1 MSPSGATVAAEQ
13 AVMAPALFTSR
24 RLTDPGKY
32 TKQIE
37 GPAVDAAGTLF
48 VMNLKVDHHGTGG
61 VIGKIGP
68 GTAKVRA
75 VRQASERRS
84 SRKSAICFPRIRLFP
99 RTRYIS
105 APLRLAPCS
114 KSTRP
119 CCRMAV
125 RRTITD
131 ITGRK
136 HAEQE
141 IVRLAHHDALTGLT
155 NRNLLHTRI
164 EQAIG
169 REKRCGDGFAVL
181 CIDLDRFK
189 AVDDTLGH
197 SVGDELLRQFAE
209 RLTNC
214 ARDPDTVAR
223 PRRFSGALSGPTT
236 AGSCERDLAGSNRS
250 PPKRNRS
257 HGLPFLNFGY

>member
-1 MSPSGATVAAEQ
+1 LGQRPWYRATLDLLPSDTPVPENAVYQRTTATGALLEVHQ
-13 AVMAPALFTSR
+13 ALLP
-24 RLTDPGKY
+24 DG
-32 TKQIE
+32 
-37 GPAVDAAGTLF
+37 GAV
-48 VMNLKVDHHGTGG
+48 
-61 VIGKIGP
+61 
-68 GTAKVRA
+68 
-75 VRQASERRS
+75 
-84 SRKSAICFPRIRLFP
+84 
-99 RTRYIS
+99 
-105 APLRLAPCS
+105 
-114 KSTRP
+114 
-119 CCRMAV
+119 
-125 RRTITD
+125 RTITD

-250 PPKRNRS
+250 PPKRNPS
-257 HGLPFLNFGY
+257 LHAPVPNFGY